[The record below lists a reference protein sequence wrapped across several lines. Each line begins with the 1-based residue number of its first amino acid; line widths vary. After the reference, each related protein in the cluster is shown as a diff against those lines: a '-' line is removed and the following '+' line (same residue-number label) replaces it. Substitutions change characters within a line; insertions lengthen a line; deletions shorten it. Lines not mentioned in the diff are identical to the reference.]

1 MTVSLFQERWRTWLK
16 LNRMWGQ
23 LSTEDQDTVLAQV
36 DEWRREKYGTD
47 SLLEIEFGRLCA
59 FLKRVVASDKEK
71 MDDGTN

>member
-36 DEWRREKYGTD
+36 GEWRREDRGTD
-47 SLLEIEFGRLCA
+47 SLLKIKFRRLCA

-71 MDDGTN
+71 MDNGTN